1 MKDLTYKE
9 LALI

>member
-9 LALI
+9 LALA

>member
-9 LALI
+9 LAFT

>member
-9 LALI
+9 LALT